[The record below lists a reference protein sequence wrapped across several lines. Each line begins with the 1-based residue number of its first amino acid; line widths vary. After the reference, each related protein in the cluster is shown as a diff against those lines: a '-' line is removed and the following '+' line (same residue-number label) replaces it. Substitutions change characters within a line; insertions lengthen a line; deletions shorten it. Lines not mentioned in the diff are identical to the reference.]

1 MVKLSGI
8 LDFSMGGFLCLRGYS
23 QFAQLSNISEANT
36 DVQRDLIE
44 QHKGEMVAFLN
55 TGEYRFFPEVVLSL
69 NLLSGNNHADIEYFY
84 ESIRSKNSW
93 NQKLGNYRISVS
105 NNETKD
111 PDSGAIQRIVQI
123 AHITF
128 DETQVKLR
136 RIDGNHRLS
145 AADTVSSSFLTPFC
159 IILFRNPSEEDQFA
173 RAIFHNINA
182 KQIPLKLEENLKV
195 ILESTHVFSDEK
207 LKLDPSFGWQYYLAR
222 KTAEKQNFNDYPFIN
237 ALIRGSKYTYLLEEY
252 TLLLRSGT
260 VPKADE
266 AVDQFCGQ
274 LPIIESAL
282 QEAQLHSVPQ
292 NLAVIGALSYYK
304 LTDLHKYQQFLKWV
318 QENSITQIPDVHM
331 HDLIQIFDKVYEN
344 TPKSVFMSMQFSPET
359 ADTYQTVKDVRDILK
374 RENGIDFKLIKVDEN
389 EDGYSDEIYHRII
402 DGINESAL
410 VIADLSYGNKN
421 VHHEIGYAQGLKKK
435 VLMLYKTRSG
445 VEPKTEIGSNI
456 SMHDQ
461 LRYSNQTELRPKL
474 LKKIRQFFGVSFDD

>member
-44 QHKGEMVAFLN
+44 QHKGEMAAFLN

-145 AADTVSSSFLTPFC
+145 AADTVSSSFLAPFC

-182 KQIPLKLEENLKV
+182 KQIPLKLEENLRV
-195 ILESTHVFSDEK
+195 ILESPHVFSDEK
-207 LKLDPSFGWQYYLAR
+207 LKSDPSFGWQYYLAR
-222 KTAEKQNFNDYPFIN
+222 KTAEKQNFNDYPFIT

-266 AVDQFCGQ
+266 AVDQFCDQ
-274 LPIIESAL
+274 LSVIESAL

-304 LTDLHKYQQFLKWV
+304 LTDSNKYQQFLRWV

-331 HDLIQIFDKVYEN
+331 HDLIRIFDKVYEN
-344 TPKSVFMSMQFSPET
+344 MPKSVFMSMQFSPET

-374 RENGIDFKLIKVDEN
+374 RENGIDFKLIKVDEH

-435 VLMLYKTRSG
+435 ILMLYKTRSG
-445 VEPKTEIGSNI
+445 IEPKTEIGSNI

-474 LKKIRQFFGVSFDD
+474 LKKIRQFFGVCLDD